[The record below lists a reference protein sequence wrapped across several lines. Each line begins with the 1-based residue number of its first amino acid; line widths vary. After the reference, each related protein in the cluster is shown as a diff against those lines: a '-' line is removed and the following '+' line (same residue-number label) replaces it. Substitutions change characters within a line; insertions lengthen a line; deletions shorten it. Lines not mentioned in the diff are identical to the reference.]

1 MAFSTV
7 SQCIGSWLIFGFLAG
22 YMLYLIFQTNAP
34 LHVETTSSYQDL
46 KGKKDG
52 QGG

>member
-1 MAFSTV
+1 M
-7 SQCIGSWLIFGFLAG
+7 Q
-22 YMLYLIFQTNAP
+22 YLIFQTNAP
-34 LHVETTSSYQDL
+34 LHVETGSPCQDL